1 MSILKYRILLIGVY
15 DIRILLRDYSITEL
29 VFINLRLSDVIV
41 LIVFTWYLLKIILP
55 AVMLAL
61 GLDARY
67 RLCSLLS
74 SCAHL
79 PQGSPGSPDLS
90 DELMMI

>member
-1 MSILKYRILLIGVY
+1 MILEY
-15 DIRILLRDYSITEL
+15 YSINWRLRGEL

-61 GLDARY
+61 GLAGLDAR
-67 RLCSLLS
+67 
-74 SCAHL
+74 
-79 PQGSPGSPDLS
+79 
-90 DELMMI
+90 